1 MTRYFFCSKFL
12 IWKMFLFFFLQETM
26 RILFACLPLMMLFAT
41 GLSKPA
47 NLKPKPIEK
56 RQNETPDEK
65 FKRQHVDAKM
75 TAKKCDAVIKNKQIY
90 NVDNTCKD
98 TNTFILS
105 DYEKVKAICNGHGSP
120 HKNTCLTESKAKF
133 SIVKCELK
141 NNGGRKPK
149 CQYKGKLL
157 TNRIVVVQCG
167 GLPVHYEKDI
177 VTFESNNTTIGK
189 IPMDSTSVPTN
200 IHV

>member
-1 MTRYFFCSKFL
+1 MPDGVCAARAS
-12 IWKMFLFFFLQETM
+12 QETM
-26 RILFACLPLMMLFAT
+26 RILFTCLLLMLLFAT

-47 NLKPKPIEK
+47 NLKPKPIDK
-56 RQNETPDEK
+56 RQNETPYEK

-75 TAKKCDAVIKNKQIY
+75 TAKKCEAEIKNKQIY
-90 NVDNTCKD
+90 NVDNSCKD

-141 NNGGRKPK
+141 NNGGRKPN

-167 GLPVHYEKDI
+167 GLPVHFEKDI
-177 VTFESNNTTIGK
+177 VTFESNNAAIGK
-189 IPMDSTSVPTN
+189 IPMDDTSVPTN

>member
-1 MTRYFFCSKFL
+1 CHKKEKETRYEGF
-12 IWKMFLFFFLQETM
+12 I
-26 RILFACLPLMMLFAT
+26 
-41 GLSKPA
+41 
-47 NLKPKPIEK
+47 
-56 RQNETPDEK
+56 
-65 FKRQHVDAKM
+65 RQHVDASM
-75 TAKKCDAVIKNKQIY
+75 TVEKCDEEIKKKWIY
-90 NVDNTCKD
+90 NVDNSCKT

-105 DYEKVKAICNGHGSP
+105 NDKPVKAICNGHGSP

-141 NNGGRKPK
+141 NNGGRKPN

-167 GLPVHYEKDI
+167 GLPVHFEKDI
-177 VTFESNNTTIGK
+177 VTFESNNATIGK

-200 IHV
+200 MHV

>member
-1 MTRYFFCSKFL
+1 MPEHLQLTNQPLISKV
-12 IWKMFLFFFLQETM
+12 KNKETM
-26 RILFACLPLMMLFAT
+26 RILFACLLLVMLFAT
-41 GLSKPA
+41 GLSKLT
-47 NLKPKPIEK
+47 NRQVKWLK
-56 RQNETPDEK
+56 NETPYEK

-75 TAKKCDAVIKNKQIY
+75 TAKKCDAEIKNKQIY
-90 NVDNTCKD
+90 NVDNSCKKA
-98 TNTFILS
+98 NTFILS

-141 NNGGRKPK
+141 NNGGRKPN

-167 GLPVHYEKDI
+167 GLPVHFEKDI
-177 VTFESNNTTIGK
+177 VTFESNNTTTGK
-189 IPMDSTSVPTN
+189 IPMDDTSVPTN